1 MKRREFTH
9 WLGLGLLASSL
20 PVAIAACQ
28 SDSAPSADTAD
39 TAEGEFVA
47 IGTVADLDAEG
58 SLTNRNLQ
66 GNNLAVIRD
75 PSDPSAV
82 IAVSAV
88 CTHSGCTVPWD
99 ADQQLFA
106 CPCHGGRFNPD
117 GTVSAGP
124 PPRSLATFAAKI
136 EGDQVLVRV

>member
-1 MKRREFTH
+1 MKRRVFINR
-9 WLGLGLLASSL
+9 LGLGLLASSL

-28 SDSAPSADTAD
+28 SDSSPPAAT
-39 TAEGEFVA
+39 EGELVA
-47 IGTVADLDAEG
+47 VGTVADLDAAG
-58 SLTNRNLQ
+58 VLASQNIQ

-75 PSDPSAV
+75 PSAPESV

-99 ADQQLFA
+99 NAQGLFA

-117 GTVSAGP
+117 GSVVSGP
-124 PPRSLATFAAKI
+124 PQRPLTRFEATI
-136 EGDQVLVRV
+136 DGEQVLVRL

>member
-1 MKRREFTH
+1 MIKRRKFTNL
-9 WLGLGLLASSL
+9 LGLGLLASSL

-28 SDSAPSADTAD
+28 SGPSAGSG
-39 TAEGEFVA
+39 EGEFVA
-47 IGTVADLDAEG
+47 VGTVADLDAEG
-58 SLTNRNLQ
+58 SLANSNLQ

-75 PSDPSAV
+75 PNAPESV

-88 CTHSGCTVPWD
+88 CTHSGCTTPWD
-99 ADQQLFA
+99 ADQGVFA

-117 GTVSAGP
+117 GTVAGGP
-124 PPRSLATFAAKI
+124 PRQPLPTFEAKI

>member
-1 MKRREFTH
+1 MKRREFTN
-9 WLGLGLLASSL
+9 WLVLLAGSL

-28 SDSAPSADTAD
+28 SDPSSSAGSED
-39 TAEGEFVA
+39 GEFVA
-47 IGTVADLDAEG
+47 IGTVAELDAEG
-58 SLTNRNLQ
+58 ALANSNLQ

-75 PSDPSAV
+75 PNAPESV

-99 ADQQLFA
+99 ADQGLFA

-117 GTVSAGP
+117 GTVAGGP
-124 PPRSLATFAAKI
+124 PPRPLTTFEAKI
-136 EGDQVLVRV
+136 DGDQVLVRV

>member
-1 MKRREFTH
+1 MIKRREFTNL
-9 WLGLGLLASSL
+9 LGLGLLSSSL
-20 PVAIAACQ
+20 PVAISACQ
-28 SDSAPSADTAD
+28 SDPSPSAGSED
-39 TAEGEFVA
+39 GEFVA

-58 SLTNRNLQ
+58 ALTNSNLQ

-75 PSDPSAV
+75 PNAPDAV

-99 ADQQLFA
+99 ADQGVFA

-117 GTVSAGP
+117 GTVAGGP
-124 PPRSLATFAAKI
+124 PPRPLTTFEAKI
-136 EGDQVLVRV
+136 DGDQVLVRV